1 MNCLNPF
8 ANRTKLRA
16 LPEDSAMNLTLNIR
30 RIDRVV
36 IVDCK
41 GRITFG
47 EEASLLRQKVKEL
60 LPDTKC
66 IVLNL
71 ADVSYIDSGGLGT
84 LVSLYTS
91 ARSAG
96 SDIKLANLTKR
107 VDHLLQIT
115 KLITVFA
122 TYDNATD
129 AAQAFLQPRA
139 S

>member
-1 MNCLNPF
+1 
-8 ANRTKLRA
+8 
-16 LPEDSAMNLTLNIR
+16 MNLTLNIR
-30 RIDRVV
+30 RVDQVV
-36 IVDCK
+36 IVDCR
-41 GRITFG
+41 GRVTFG
-47 EEASLLRQKVKEL
+47 EEASLLREKVKEL
-60 LPDTKC
+60 LPHTKC

-107 VDHLLQIT
+107 VDHLMQIT

-122 TYDNATD
+122 TYDSDTE
-129 AAQAFLQPRA
+129 AAQAFRQQCA